1 MIDHYSYDGCTPPDW
16 CDATDAG
23 GRREHGRSTD
33 AADGGGGVSRRAPP
47 AGGTTRF
54 GPEAETEAPLVPDL
68 SDQPETEP
76 ERVDPNPLEL
86 ALMEGAE

>member
-1 MIDHYSYDGCTPPDW
+1 
-16 CDATDAG
+16 
-23 GRREHGRSTD
+23 
-33 AADGGGGVSRRAPP
+33 VSRRAPP
-47 AGGTTRF
+47 AGTTQF

-86 ALMEGAE
+86 ALMEDAE

>member
-1 MIDHYSYDGCTPPDW
+1 MINHYSYPGCTTLDG

-23 GRREHGRSTD
+23 GRQEHGRSTD

-47 AGGTTRF
+47 AGMTQF

-86 ALMEGAE
+86 ALMEDAE